1 MEDNN
6 ILPQLV
12 GNGYCNS
19 TSWAEMRLVQATG
32 SYTSEDTSGSFAVP
46 SQHLGLSTLNCLNCL
61 QVHIYI

>member
-12 GNGYCNS
+12 ENGYCNS

-32 SYTSEDTSGSFAVP
+32 I
-46 SQHLGLSTLNCLNCL
+46 
-61 QVHIYI
+61 QVKTQVVVLLCPVSI